1 MRGLLAD
8 PEERIFVK
16 DRESRF
22 LLVSAGWLASFAPG
36 CSFEEVVGK
45 TDFDIFSRPHAV
57 AKLEDEQRVLA
68 TGQPM
73 FAKVERET
81 YHDRPDAWVSTTKLP
96 LRDEHGKI
104 IGTWGISRDITA
116 QIDAEHAL
124 TASHAQLHAS
134 ERQHRLLFEHN
145 PQPMLA
151 YDRATLEIVAA
162 SNAAVASYG
171 YSREEFLSMTIRDL
185 VPGEDVDAL
194 ERYLDIKMSG
204 RQLGFVV
211 AHPWRLQYKDGT
223 IIDVEI
229 TSDDVILDGLACR
242 IALWQNVT
250 ERNKTHAELAL
261 AREQLLASER
271 QHRML
276 FEHNPQPVWV
286 YDRNTFRIVA
296 ASDTAV
302 ASYGYS
308 REELPSMTV
317 KDLRPPEDVASLLAY
332 LETATGQERL
342 GLTAAQPWRHR
353 YKDGTIV
360 DVEVTSDDLILDGR
374 ECRMALCQNV
384 TERNRAAAELVA
396 ARDEAVEASNM
407 KSAFLANMSHEIRTP
422 MIGVI
427 GMNEL
432 MLDMDLTDEQR
443 ECAEQV
449 ARSGEQMMAIISDVL
464 DVAKIEAG
472 QLELDVADFDL
483 HETIERVCAAT
494 GLQLDAKGIPLD
506 VHIDADAPRYVRG
519 DSRRLRQ
526 ILMNLLA
533 NAVKFTAEGK
543 VAVHVSTR
551 PQPGDDAVIRVEVT
565 DTGIGIDPAALD
577 RMFEPFMQADAST
590 TRNYGGTGLGLA
602 IARELIDLMGG
613 TIGCESKPGRGSTF
627 WFEVELAAA
636 VATNGRPPRPGD
648 VGVAAHPLWLT
659 APLVLVAED
668 SPVNQIVAVRALER
682 CGCRVE
688 MVSDGRQALEALS
701 TQRYDAVLMDCQM
714 PDMDGYEATTEL
726 RRRENGDHHTP
737 VIAMT
742 AHAMDGDR
750 EKCLD
755 AGMNDYISKP
765 MRREQLI
772 DTLQRWIPP
781 QTDTTVADDPRPNR
795 S

>member
-1 MRGLLAD
+1 MYACGFQDVVLVDLRSDPASSFSSREEIERLCMRSLLAN
-8 PEERIFVK
+8 PEERVFVK
-16 DRESRF
+16 DRQSRF

-36 CSFEEVVGK
+36 CSLEEVIGK
-45 TDFDIFSRPHAV
+45 TDFDIFSRPHAL
-57 AKLEDEQRVLA
+57 AKLEDEQRVIE

-73 FAKVERET
+73 VAKVERERF
-81 YHDRPDAWVSTTKLP
+81 HGRPDAWVSTSKLP

-104 IGTWGISRDITA
+104 IGSWGISHDISA
-116 QIDAEHAL
+116 QIEAEQAL
-124 TASHAQLHAS
+124 TASREQLLAS
-134 ERQHRLLFEHN
+134 ERQHRMLFEHN

-185 VPGEDVDAL
+185 VPGEDVDTL
-194 ERYLDIKMSG
+194 EHYLDIKTSG
-204 RQLGFVV
+204 RQPGLVV

-223 IIDVEI
+223 IIDVEV
-229 TSDDVILDGLACR
+229 TSDDVILDGRECR

-250 ERNKTHAELAL
+250 ERNKASAEVAL
-261 AREQLLASER
+261 ARDQ
-271 QHRML
+271 
-276 FEHNPQPVWV
+276 
-286 YDRNTFRIVA
+286 
-296 ASDTAV
+296 
-302 ASYGYS
+302 
-308 REELPSMTV
+308 
-317 KDLRPPEDVASLLAY
+317 
-332 LETATGQERL
+332 
-342 GLTAAQPWRHR
+342 
-353 YKDGTIV
+353 
-360 DVEVTSDDLILDGR
+360 
-374 ECRMALCQNV
+374 
-384 TERNRAAAELVA
+384 
-396 ARDEAVEASNM
+396 AVEASNM

-422 MIGVI
+422 MNGVI

-432 MLDMDLTDEQR
+432 LLDTELSDEQR
-443 ECAEQV
+443 AYAEQV

-472 QLELDVADFDL
+472 QLELDVTDFDL
-483 HETIERVCAAT
+483 HETTEQVCAAA
-494 GLQLDAKGIPLD
+494 GLQADAKGIQLEVD
-506 VHIDADAPRYVRG
+506 IDADTPRYVRG

-526 ILMNLLA
+526 VLMNLLA

-543 VAVHVSTR
+543 VAVHVGTR
-551 PQPGDDAVIRVEVT
+551 PRLGDDAVVRVEVT
-565 DTGIGIDPAALD
+565 DTGIGIDPLIVE
-577 RMFEPFMQADAST
+577 RMFEPFTQADAST

-602 IARELIDLMGG
+602 IARELVELMGG

-627 WFEVELAAA
+627 WFEVALSVPDAAD
-636 VATNGRPPRPGD
+636 GRPPRLAD
-648 VGVAAHPLWLT
+648 VSIAAHPLWLT
-659 APLVLVAED
+659 APRVLVAED
-668 SPVNQIVAVRALER
+668 SPVNQIVAVAALER

-688 MVSDGRQALEALS
+688 LVSDGRQALEALS
-701 TQRYDAVLMDCQM
+701 TQHYDAVLMDCQM
-714 PDMDGYEATTEL
+714 SEMDGYQATTEL

-742 AHAMDGDR
+742 AHSMDGDR

-755 AGMNDYISKP
+755 AGMDDYISKP

>member
-1 MRGLLAD
+1 MKGMYTCGSQDVVLVDLRSDPRSSFSSRAEIERLCMGNLLAN
-8 PEERIFVK
+8 PEERVFFK

-22 LLVSAGWLASFAPG
+22 LLVSAGWLAALAQGRSL
-36 CSFEEVVGK
+36 EEVIGK
-45 TDFDIFSRPHAV
+45 TDFDIFSRPHAL
-57 AKLEDEQRVLA
+57 AAFEDEQRVID
-68 TGQPM
+68 TGEPM
-73 FAKVERET
+73 AAKVERET
-81 YHDRPDAWVSTTKLP
+81 FHDRPDVWVSSTKLP
-96 LRDEHGKI
+96 LRDEHGNI

-116 QIDAEHAL
+116 QVEAEQEL
-124 TASHAQLHAS
+124 TASREQLRSS
-134 ERQHRLLFEHN
+134 ERQHRLLFE
-145 PQPMLA
+145 
-151 YDRATLEIVAA
+151 R
-162 SNAAVASYG
+162 
-171 YSREEFLSMTIRDL
+171 
-185 VPGEDVDAL
+185 
-194 ERYLDIKMSG
+194 
-204 RQLGFVV
+204 
-211 AHPWRLQYKDGT
+211 
-223 IIDVEI
+223 
-229 TSDDVILDGLACR
+229 
-242 IALWQNVT
+242 
-250 ERNKTHAELAL
+250 
-261 AREQLLASER
+261 
-271 QHRML
+271 
-276 FEHNPQPVWV
+276 NPQPVWV

-296 ASDTAV
+296 ASNAAI

-308 REELPSMTV
+308 REELLSMTA
-317 KDLRPPEDVASLLAY
+317 KDLRPPEDVAAYLAY
-332 LETATGQERL
+332 LETAAGQERL
-342 GLTAAQPWRHR
+342 GLTAARPWRHR

-360 DVEVTSDDLILDGR
+360 DVEVTSDDLILDGV

-384 TERNRAAAELVA
+384 TQRNRAAAELVA
-396 ARDEAVEASNM
+396 ARDEAVEASNL

-422 MIGVI
+422 MNGVI

-432 MLDMDLTDEQR
+432 LLDTELSDEQR
-443 ECAEQV
+443 AYAEQV

-472 QLELDVADFDL
+472 QLELDVTDFDL
-483 HETIERVCAAT
+483 HETTEQVCAAA
-494 GLQLDAKGIPLD
+494 GLQLDAKGIQLD
-506 VHIDADAPRYVRG
+506 VHIDADTPRYVRG

-526 ILMNLLA
+526 VLMNLLA

-551 PQPGDDAVIRVEVT
+551 PRPGDDAVIRVEVT

-627 WFEVELAAA
+627 WFEVELAAS

-668 SPVNQIVAVRALER
+668 SPVNQIVAVRVLER
-682 CGCRVE
+682 CGCRVD
-688 MVSDGRQALEALS
+688 VVGDGRQALETLS
-701 TQRYDAVLMDCQM
+701 TRRYDAVLMDCQM
-714 PDMDGYEATTEL
+714 PDMDGYEATAEL

-737 VIAMT
+737 VIAVT
-742 AHAMDGDR
+742 AHSMDGDR
-750 EKCLD
+750 EKCLE
-755 AGMNDYISKP
+755 AGMDDYISKP

-781 QTDTTVADDPRPNR
+781 QADTAVADDPRPNR